1 MASEA
6 VGENG
11 AVQLYVWNF
20 PIIVASILTTRIQL
34 REVKFRD
41 QVSATMIYDDR
52 GVFDYFR
59 YVNDNMVAGI
69 MEGKELGEDGLFYFY
84 LIR

>member
-1 MASEA
+1 MFETWRI
-6 VGENG
+6 E
-11 AVQLYVWNF
+11 
-20 PIIVASILTTRIQL
+20 PIIMARILTTLIQL

-41 QVSATMIYDDR
+41 QVSAAMIYNDR

-84 LIR
+84 LVRKTD